1 MPIQNNPFRQ
11 PLLISALALTA
22 TAVLHA
28 GNADAIL
35 VYEFSQQGADVRLDV
50 SGSLTGLPPS
60 EFGQVSFC
68 FSPFGVAWPSL
79 GVMETGCVINNL
91 GYLAIGPADFGTGDP
106 ISFTNYTGTNL
117 FIFAIPQFIGLPDSY
132 VEGDPISGVGLLA
145 GQTLA
150 SLGLSSTTPG
160 AVLGTWIV
168 GSDSI
173 EFRIGGGGG
182 GDAVPGPLPLLGA
195 AAAFAH
201 SRRLRTRIRA
211 GATAQ
216 A

>member
-1 MPIQNNPFRQ
+1 MPIQKNPFRQ

-22 TAVLHA
+22 TAALQA

-50 SGSLTGLPPS
+50 SGSLTGLPSPDGPFNFCGS
-60 EFGQVSFC
+60 TFGLVGS
-68 FSPFGVAWPSL
+68 SDAIL
-79 GVMETGCVINNL
+79 ETGCVTNNI
-91 GYLAIGPADFGTGDP
+91 YYPVDGPSGFGTNKEIIG
-106 ISFTNYTGTNL
+106 FTNYTGTNL
-117 FIFAIPQFIGLPDSY
+117 LFIGAVGGFGLPDSY
-132 VEGDPISGVGLLA
+132 VGGDPISGVGLLA

-160 AVLGTWIV
+160 AVLGTWII

-173 EFRIGGGGG
+173 EVRIGGG